1 MASLWRES
9 GLDFADFLPE
19 AEDIHTF
26 LSQQVGGEVT
36 LCLSSHFHSKPL
48 IRLCQRN
55 QKLQFV
61 FSDGSGPDAA
71 AAAAAAV
78 AAAAASERI
87 LSPGDLSQQLD
98 RLLLEDMASDEQI
111 FDWVEV

>member
-71 AAAAAAV
+71 AAV

-87 LSPGDLSQQLD
+87 LSPEHLSQQLD